1 MAERTSPIFAW
12 MGGLTALAVV
22 AGIGWV
28 AVEAA
33 RPRLKAP
40 EDPNVCWRL
49 ETDGGR
55 TRFIPQSRKTPNLES
70 CAATLEGLYL
80 ESGRSLRGAFQ
91 GRFIFV
97 DADAIQSASTLDGSR
112 WRIFYGD
119 QREGL
124 DMKIRAA
131 RRRAA
136 AGMAQ
141 LPQGRIVVE

>member
-1 MAERTSPIFAW
+1 MARRPNPIFAAL
-12 MGGLTALAVV
+12 GGLTALAVV

-28 AVEAA
+28 AWEAT
-33 RPRLKAP
+33 RPRLQAP
-40 EDPNVCWRL
+40 EDLNVCWRL

-55 TRFIPQSRKTPNLES
+55 ARFIPQSRRTPNLES

-80 ESGRSLRGAFQ
+80 DAGRPLRGAFQ

-97 DADAIQSASTLDGSR
+97 DDKAIESAQTLDGSR

-131 RRRAA
+131 RKRAA
-136 AGMAQ
+136 AGLQ
-141 LPQGRIVVE
+141 PLPQGRIVVE

>member
-1 MAERTSPIFAW
+1 MAERSSPIFAW
-12 MGGLTALAVV
+12 VGGLTALAVV

-28 AVEAA
+28 AFEAT

-40 EDPNVCWRL
+40 EDLNVCWRL

-55 TRFIPQSRKTPNLES
+55 ARFIPQSRKTPNLES

-80 ESGRSLRGAFQ
+80 DSGRPLRGAFQ

-97 DADAIQSASTLDGSR
+97 DASAIQSATTLDGSR

-124 DMKIRAA
+124 DLKIRAA

-136 AGMAQ
+136 SGMAP